1 MTLFRISV
9 TAVMIAATLSGCATR
24 EFSRAD
30 EQADRDISHAR
41 LLHERSRT
49 QPTTPSLV
57 WLDDMWVNP
66 RPLRVSQRAQAST
79 LPACSVTLAIDGI
92 ITLHEAGQRITRSC
106 GLPVVITPDVPGAS
120 GISGGGRTQLMQGTL
135 PRPDEGGR
143 PALAS
148 LGSPVSSPVVSS
160 GGTLSGIDWQGPL
173 GGLLDQIASRLGI
186 SWRYDD
192 GRVVFHYLDTRT
204 FRLKVLNA
212 ETSMNASL
220 TGTTSATAGEN
231 TNTGGSQDSGQST
244 TVKLESNIHND
255 IAASVKAMV
264 SPAGNWHLSGSTG
277 ELIVTDVPQVLDRI
291 ARYIDNLNIR
301 MNRMVRLKVSAY
313 SVRRQDTSQ
322 TALDW
327 NAVISRLDRFGA
339 SLVGAATASEQI
351 ASAQINVLNG
361 RFAGTSALLR
371 ALESQG
377 KTSMTLY
384 HEAVTTNLVP
394 APVQVATPLVYL
406 KKQDT
411 TVSDSYATTTLEPG
425 SITTGTQMTLLP
437 DIRDEG
443 DIQLQFNFSHSD
455 PAQLRKIES
464 DDGNTKMEMPMT
476 SVRNL
481 SERVN
486 LRPGQTL
493 IVTGYNARN
502 LSVNREGTLVPDNT
516 ILGGGKSSDQDNTV
530 LVIAITPE
538 LM

>member
-30 EQADRDISHAR
+30 EQADRDISNAR
-41 LLHERSRT
+41 LLHERSRA

-57 WLDDMWVNP
+57 WLDEMWVNP
-66 RPLRVSQRAQAST
+66 RPLRVSPRAQTST
-79 LPACSVTLAIDGI
+79 LPACSVTLAIDGS
-92 ITLHEAGQRITRSC
+92 ITLNEAGQRITRSC
-106 GLPVVITPDVPGAS
+106 GLPVVITPDVPGALS
-120 GISGGGRTQLMQGTL
+120 SAGGSTQLMQGML

-143 PALAS
+143 PALAG
-148 LGSPVSSPVVSS
+148 LGSQTTTPVVSS

-212 ETSMNASL
+212 ETAMNASL
-220 TGTTSATAGEN
+220 TGTTN
-231 TNTGGSQDSGQST
+231 TTSGDDNSTGGSQESGQST

-291 ARYIDNLNIR
+291 ARYIDNLNTR
-301 MNRMVRLKVSAY
+301 MNRMVRLKISAY
-313 SVRRQDTSQ
+313 SVRRSDTSQ

-339 SLVGAATASEQI
+339 SLAGAATTSEQI

-361 RFAGTSALLR
+361 KFAGTTALLR

-394 APVQVATPLVYL
+394 APVQVATTMVYL
-406 KKQDT
+406 RKQET

-455 PAQLRKIES
+455 PAQLRKEGT
-464 DDGNTKMEMPMT
+464 DDGNTKLEMPFT

-481 SERVN
+481 ADRVN
-486 LRPGQTL
+486 LRPGQTMT
-493 IVTGYNARN
+493 VTGYNARN
-502 LSVNREGTLVPDNT
+502 LAVNREGTLSPDNT
-516 ILGGGKSSDQDNTV
+516 LLGGGKSSDQDNTV